1 MVDSKIVYHI
11 PKKKMTKYIR
21 HSLGTTIVDIHER
34 GNINIETNYH
44 NKTIYDVIQLEENK
58 FWLNWLEEN
67 TVIA

>member
-1 MVDSKIVYHI
+1 
-11 PKKKMTKYIR
+11 MTKYIR